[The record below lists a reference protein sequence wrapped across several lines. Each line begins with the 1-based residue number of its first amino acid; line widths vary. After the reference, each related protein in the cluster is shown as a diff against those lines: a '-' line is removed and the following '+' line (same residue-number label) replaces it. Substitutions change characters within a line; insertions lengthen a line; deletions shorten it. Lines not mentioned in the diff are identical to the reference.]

1 MNTDLIKEI
10 QVRINNLMKK
20 YEDNTRK
27 LLECPIDDVL
37 ILTENR
43 QSISK
48 EISKLDSQIKQEC
61 AENEKALNAYTN
73 KCGRNELSEEL
84 QAVFDLR
91 QEFNAIAFRVS
102 EMDPEI
108 TERISIMRDELI
120 CKIKKNNSGQNAK
133 AAKYAQVGMPTGDN
147 LFFPE
152 NKKRI

>member
-1 MNTDLIKEI
+1 MNTDLIT
-10 QVRINNLMKK
+10 QTQARINNLMKK

-27 LLECPIDDVL
+27 LLVCPIDDVL

-61 AENEKALNAYTN
+61 AESEETLNAYMN
-73 KCGRNELSEEL
+73 KCERDDLSEEL
-84 QAVFDLR
+84 KAIFDLR
-91 QEFNAIAFRVS
+91 QEFNAIAFRIS

-108 TERISIMRDELI
+108 TERISIIRDKLI